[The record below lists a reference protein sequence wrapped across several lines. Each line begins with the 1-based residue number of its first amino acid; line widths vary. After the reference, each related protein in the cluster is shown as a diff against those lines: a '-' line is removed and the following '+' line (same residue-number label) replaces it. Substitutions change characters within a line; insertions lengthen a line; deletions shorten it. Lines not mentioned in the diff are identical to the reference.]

1 MDVATLINKCETA
14 DGRAW
19 LEKYAHPPGPTAES
33 VSGIPDRNSESSVV
47 LEWRNEQTFSANAL
61 SGLPTGGT
69 WTCLIL
75 SAACPSNPA
84 LVMGWVG
91 DTFPA
96 AVIPGTNFF
105 ITPMIN
111 GNFSFY
117 GVDGSPWSYAV
128 NKFRPLA
135 VSMTSY
141 LDSASLYNQGR
152 VYAGQTGISSTPI
165 LPTATTQF
173 SALTQEVQVAQLP
186 DIATAVLQM
195 TDKSYNGLARD
206 GCYQPLS
213 FTDPAM
219 SYLDAGP
226 LEVIL
231 NMPQLASNPP
241 LGGIAVDWLGGILIS
256 SESSATFGPSIYTG
270 FTMGV
275 CLYKNLLIQETVDV
289 KMVHAW
295 EMMSSIGSPWAP
307 FITPGAMPDPCAC
320 DAAFML
326 KYHMKDGYPAS
337 ANDFSS
343 IWNGIKSLAPTIKTV
358 YNAVKPGL
366 KMLLQNS
373 GIPGAG
379 MIGELVDAVE
389 GVAMS
394 ASGSKKK
401 EKQGMKLLEEIAQP
415 AQTTVSLGV
424 PKSSVVVGGLKK
436 LKKKKHNAKNPLPFS
451 SR

>member
-1 MDVATLINKCETA
+1 
-14 DGRAW
+14 
-19 LEKYAHPPGPTAES
+19 
-33 VSGIPDRNSESSVV
+33 
-47 LEWRNEQTFSANAL
+47 
-61 SGLPTGGT
+61 
-69 WTCLIL
+69 
-75 SAACPSNPA
+75 
-84 LVMGWVG
+84 MGWIG
-91 DTFPA
+91 DTFPLA
-96 AVIPGTNFF
+96 IVEGNNFF
-105 ITPMIN
+105 ITPMVN
-111 GNFSFY
+111 NNFSFY
-117 GVDGSPWSYAV
+117 GGDGSAWSVAV
-128 NKFRPLA
+128 NKYRPLA

-152 VYAGQTGISSTPI
+152 VYAGQTGIS
-165 LPTATTQF
+165 ATNVIPPLAPQF
-173 SALTQEVQVAQLP
+173 APLTQEIQLAQLP
-186 DIATAVLQM
+186 DIATAILQM
-195 TDKSYNGLARD
+195 TDKAFNGLAKD

-219 SYLDAGP
+219 SYLDAAP
-226 LEVIL
+226 TAVLL
-231 NMPQLASNPP
+231 NMPQVASISPS
-241 LGGIAVDWLGGILIS
+241 GGLAVDWLRGETVSI
-256 SESSATFGPSIYTG
+256 ESSSQIGPSIYSG

-289 KMVHAW
+289 KMIHAW

-337 ANDFSS
+337 ANDFAS
-343 IWNGIKSLAPTIKTV
+343 IWNGIKSLAPTIKAV
-358 YNAVKPGL
+358 YNTVKPGL

-394 ASGSKKK
+394 TSGSKKK
-401 EKQGMKLLEEIAQP
+401 EKQGMRLLEEVVHPTQA
-415 AQTTVSLGV
+415 TVSLGV
-424 PKSSVVVGGLKK
+424 PKSSVVVGGMKK
-436 LKKKKHNAKNPLPFS
+436 KKKKHNAKNPLPFS